1 MNELTT
7 VALKCLIMILTTAIT
22 TVLVPYFRSKISEE
36 KWLKL
41 QDYAIYAVRYAEQIY
56 TPEEWAQKK
65 KYVYGYYVD
74 IEANEMYNR
83 YTENIRQGCTAGLP
97 PSRFGCFYIENCI
110 ALLYNQIN
118 RRADV
123 RYSLTAGKHIY

>member
-22 TVLVPYFRSKISEE
+22 TVLVPYYRSKISEE

-65 KYVYGYYVD
+65 KYVYGYVLTRAED
-74 IEANEMYNR
+74 M
-83 YTENIRQGCTAGLP
+83 GLP
-97 PSRFGCFYIENCI
+97 
-110 ALLYNQIN
+110 
-118 RRADV
+118 
-123 RYSLTAGKHIY
+123 LTEQDIDILVEGVVNMIKKG